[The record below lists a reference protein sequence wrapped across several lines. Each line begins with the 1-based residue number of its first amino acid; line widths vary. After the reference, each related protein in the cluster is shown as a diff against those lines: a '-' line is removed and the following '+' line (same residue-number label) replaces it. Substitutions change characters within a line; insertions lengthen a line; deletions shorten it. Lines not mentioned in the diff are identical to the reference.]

1 MYTTSETTQASPVT
15 QNYSGLSTPKCTSA
29 TPSSS
34 TSSKIVQSSSSNSDS
49 LSTQPNVNK
58 CKCPCGGFYYS
69 LQISSVDTAQA
80 VAEIIKRLEIHKQN
94 TGSYKRQLSS
104 AEDSRTSSVMMG
116 CVGVVILVCTF
127 GIIIV
132 FDILRFVQHI
142 K

>member
-1 MYTTSETTQASPVT
+1 MYTTSETTQVSPVT
-15 QNYSGLSTPKCTSA
+15 KNCSGLSTPNCTSA
-29 TPSSS
+29 TPSS
-34 TSSKIVQSSSSNSDS
+34 TSSKIVQSSSSNSYS
-49 LSTQPNVNK
+49 LSTQPHVNK
-58 CKCPCGGFYYS
+58 CKCPCGGFHFS
-69 LQISSVDTAQA
+69 TQLNSVDTAQA

-104 AEDSRTSSVMMG
+104 SEDSRTSSVMMG

-127 GIIIV
+127 GTIIL

>member
-15 QNYSGLSTPKCTSA
+15 QNCSSLSTPTCTSA
-29 TPSSS
+29 TPSS
-34 TSSKIVQSSSSNSDS
+34 TSSKLVQTSSSNSYS

-58 CKCPCGGFYYS
+58 CKCPCGGFHFS
-69 LQISSVDTAQA
+69 LQLNSVDAAQA

-104 AEDSRTSSVMMG
+104 AEDGRTSSVMMG
-116 CVGVVILVCTF
+116 CVGVVILICTF